1 MKSPEDQR
9 MPELREELPENFKF
23 IVAEFLDDQ
32 INKMKDAKVTLL
44 GGTYKCSYLIE
55 GPEGQR
61 ATVHIEI
68 KE

>member
-1 MKSPEDQR
+1 

-32 INKMKDAKVTLL
+32 IKKIEGAKVTFL
-44 GGTYKCSYLIE
+44 GGTHKCSYLIE
-55 GPEGQR
+55 GTEGQR
-61 ATVHIEI
+61 TTVHIEI